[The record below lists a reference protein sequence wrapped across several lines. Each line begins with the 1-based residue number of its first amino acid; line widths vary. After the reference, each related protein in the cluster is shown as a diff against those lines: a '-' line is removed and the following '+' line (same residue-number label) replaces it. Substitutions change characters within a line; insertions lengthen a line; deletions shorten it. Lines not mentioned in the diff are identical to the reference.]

1 MNQIRLKSQAKEII
15 ASGKPSPIAFSALYV
30 LVSVIIGLLSAKLIN
45 INIDRNILIGFIE
58 NSDIEAFYNYIA
70 VHAPTPM
77 ASLLDLLLQ
86 VMLMV
91 LNAGFAIF
99 ALNMVKGAAASLWNI
114 LDGFGIF
121 LRVVWLSILEGV
133 FVFLWF
139 LLFIIPG
146 FIAAYSYRQA
156 LYLLIEHPEM
166 SAFECI
172 MESKRLMR
180 GHKGELFALDL
191 SFLGW
196 IILSALPVIGYLVNI
211 WFAPFYEITNALYY
225 RQLIYT
231 PRNCENENPNMNM

>member
-1 MNQIRLKSQAKEII
+1 MNRIRLKLQAKEII
-15 ASGKPSPIAFSALYV
+15 ASGKPSPIAFSALFV
-30 LVSVIIGLLSAKLIN
+30 LVSAVIGLLSAKLVN

-58 NSDIEAFYNYIA
+58 NSDIESFYNYIVA
-70 VHAPTPM
+70 HAPTPT

-86 VMLMV
+86 IMLMV

-99 ALNMVKGAAASLWNI
+99 ALNMVKGAAASLWNM

-121 LRVVWLSILEGV
+121 VRVVWLSILEGV
-133 FVFLWF
+133 FVFLWS

-166 SAFECI
+166 NAFECI
-172 MESKRLMR
+172 MESKRLMK
-180 GHKGELFALDL
+180 GHKGELFVLDL

-231 PRNCENENPNMNM
+231 PRDCENENPNM

>member
-1 MNQIRLKSQAKEII
+1 MNRIRLKSQAKEII
-15 ASGKPSPIAFSALYV
+15 ASGNPSPIVFSVLFV
-30 LVSVIIGLLSAKLIN
+30 LVSAIIGLLSAKLVS
-45 INIDRNILIGFIE
+45 INIDRDILIGFIE
-58 NSDIEAFYNYIA
+58 SSDIEGFYEYIVA
-70 VHAPTPM
+70 RAPTPA
-77 ASLLDLLLQ
+77 ASFLDMLLQ
-86 VMLMV
+86 IMLMV
-91 LNAGFAIF
+91 LNAGFSIF
-99 ALNMVKGAAASLWNI
+99 ALNMVKGAASSLWNL

-121 LRVVWLSILEGV
+121 FRVVWLSILEAV
-133 FVFLWF
+133 FVFLWS

-172 MESKRLMR
+172 KESKRLMK
-180 GHKGELFALDL
+180 GHKGELFVLDL

-231 PRNCENENPNMNM
+231 PRNCENENPNM